1 VLHAKVVPI
10 TFMTGTTLDAELKPG
25 NRKGRPNYPVDFKRR
40 LAAAAC
46 ETGVSVS
53 KMAMANGV
61 NANMVFKWRREF
73 RAGLFDDAPQ
83 TMPTLLPVV
92 LVEASSV
99 TSPTLAI
106 AQTVPASAPDAIEIV
121 FADAIVRVHAG
132 ADAALL
138 RTIFQSLRA

>member
-1 VLHAKVVPI
+1 
-10 TFMTGTTLDAELKPG
+10 MTGTTLDTELKPG

-73 RAGLFDDAPQ
+73 RAGLFGDAPQ
-83 TMPTLLPVV
+83 TIPTLLPVV
-92 LVEASSV
+92 LVEAGSV

-106 AQTVPASAPDAIEIV
+106 TQTVPASAPDAIEIV
-121 FADAIVRVHAG
+121 FADAVVRVPAG

>member
-1 VLHAKVVPI
+1 MA
-10 TFMTGTTLDAELKPG
+10 GTTLDTGLKPG
-25 NRKGRPNYPVDFKRR
+25 NRKGRPNYSVDFKRR

-46 ETGVSVS
+46 EAGVSVS
-53 KMAMANGV
+53 KLAMANGV

-73 RAGLFDDAPQ
+73 RAGLFDDTPQ

-92 LVEASSV
+92 LVEASVV

-106 AQTVPASAPDAIEIV
+106 APPPAPATVPDSIEIV
-121 FADAIVRVHAG
+121 FADAVVRVRAG